1 MDDIIDPIPIEL
13 LDDAIKVTPC
23 DANKAKQDSWTT
35 SSDSNGSDDYMIR
48 HVRVEPTTSVS
59 VQSVGNNTSTQVV
72 TGAYTLIIDSANS
85 APLNKLPSL
94 NDKIQVQS
102 TQQSLVVKSLDP
114 IYDFGTHVHH
124 WEGVLQ

>member
-13 LDDAIKVTPC
+13 LDDAIKVTPY
-23 DANKAKQDSWTT
+23 DANKAKQDSWIT
-35 SSDSNGSDDYMIR
+35 SSDSNGSDDYTIR
-48 HVRVEPTTSVS
+48 HVRVEPATSVS

-72 TGAYTLIIDSANS
+72 TGAYTLIIDSTNS

-114 IYDFGTHVHH
+114 ICYFGTHVHH

>member
-13 LDDAIKVTPC
+13 LDDAVKVTPY

-72 TGAYTLIIDSANS
+72 TGAYTLIIDSTNS

-102 TQQSLVVKSLDP
+102 TQQSLVVKCLDP

>member
-13 LDDAIKVTPC
+13 LDDAVKVMPY

>member
-13 LDDAIKVTPC
+13 LDDAIKVTPY
-23 DANKAKQDSWTT
+23 DANKTKQDSWIT
-35 SSDSNGSDDYMIR
+35 SSDSNGSDDYTIR
-48 HVRVEPTTSVS
+48 HVRVEPATSVS

-72 TGAYTLIIDSANS
+72 TGAYTLIIDSVNS

>member
-23 DANKAKQDSWTT
+23 DANKTKQDSWIT
-35 SSDSNGSDDYMIR
+35 SSDSNGSDDYTIR
-48 HVRVEPTTSVS
+48 HVRVEPATSVS
-59 VQSVGNNTSTQVV
+59 VQSVGGNASAQVV
-72 TGAYTLIIDSANS
+72 TGSYTLIVDSTNS
-85 APLNKLPSL
+85 TPLDRLPKI
-94 NDKIQVQS
+94 NDKVEVQS
-102 TQQSLVVKSLDP
+102 THQSLIVKSLDP

>member
-13 LDDAIKVTPC
+13 LDDAVKVTPY

-72 TGAYTLIIDSANS
+72 TGAYTLIIDSTNS

-102 TQQSLVVKSLDP
+102 TQQSLAVKSLDP

>member
-1 MDDIIDPIPIEL
+1 MDDIIGPIPIEL
-13 LDDAIKVTPC
+13 LDDAIKVTPY
-23 DANKAKQDSWTT
+23 DANKAKQDSWII
-35 SSDSNGSDDYMIR
+35 SSDSNGSDDYTIR
-48 HVRVEPTTSVS
+48 HVRVEPATSVS

-72 TGAYTLIIDSANS
+72 TGAYTLIIDSTNS

>member
-1 MDDIIDPIPIEL
+1 MDGIIDPIPIEL
-13 LDDAIKVTPC
+13 LDDDIKVTPY
-23 DANKAKQDSWTT
+23 DSNKVKQDSWIT

>member
-13 LDDAIKVTPC
+13 LDDAIKVTPY
-23 DANKAKQDSWTT
+23 DANKVKQDSWTT
-35 SSDSNGSDDYMIR
+35 SSDSNGTDDYMIS
-48 HVRVEPTTSVS
+48 HVRVEPATSAL
-59 VQSVGNNTSTQVV
+59 VQSVGDNVSTQVI

-85 APLNKLPSL
+85 APPDRLPKL
-94 NDKIQVQS
+94 NDKVEVQS
-102 TQQSLVVKSLDP
+102 THQSLIVKSLDP

>member
-13 LDDAIKVTPC
+13 LDDAVKVTPY

-102 TQQSLVVKSLDP
+102 TQQSLVVKSLDL

>member
-13 LDDAIKVTPC
+13 LDDAIKVTPY
-23 DANKAKQDSWTT
+23 DADNAKKKSWVAN
-35 SSDSNGSDDYMIR
+35 SDSNRADDYMIS
-48 HVRVEPTTSVS
+48 HVRVEPATSVS
-59 VQSVGNNTSTQVV
+59 VQSVGGNASAQVV

-85 APLNKLPSL
+85 APLDRLLKL
-94 NDKIQVQS
+94 NDKVEVQS
-102 TQQSLVVKSLDP
+102 TQQSLIVKSLDP

>member
-13 LDDAIKVTPC
+13 LDDVIKVTPY
-23 DANKAKQDSWTT
+23 DADKSKKGSWST
-35 SSDSNGSDDYMIR
+35 SSDNNESDNYMIP
-48 HVRVEPTTSVS
+48 HVRVEPATSVS
-59 VQSVGNNTSTQVV
+59 VQSVGGNASAQVV

-85 APLNKLPSL
+85 APLDRLPKL
-94 NDKIQVQS
+94 NDKVEVQS
-102 TQQSLVVKSLDP
+102 TQQSLIVKSLDP

>member
-1 MDDIIDPIPIEL
+1 MDGIIDPIPIEF
-13 LDDAIKVTPC
+13 LDDAIKVTPY

>member
-13 LDDAIKVTPC
+13 LDDAIKVTPY
-23 DANKAKQDSWTT
+23 DANKTKQDSWIT
-35 SSDSNGSDDYMIR
+35 SSDSNGSDDYTIR
-48 HVRVEPTTSVS
+48 HVRVEPATSVS

>member
-13 LDDAIKVTPC
+13 LDDAIKVTPY
-23 DANKAKQDSWTT
+23 DANKAKQDSWII
-35 SSDSNGSDDYMIR
+35 SSDSNGSDDYTIR
-48 HVRVEPTTSVS
+48 HVRVEPATSVS

-94 NDKIQVQS
+94 NDKIHVQS

>member
-13 LDDAIKVTPC
+13 LDDAIKVTPY

-35 SSDSNGSDDYMIR
+35 SPDSNGSDDYMIR

-85 APLNKLPSL
+85 TPLNKLPSL

-102 TQQSLVVKSLDP
+102 TQQLLVVKSLDP

>member
-13 LDDAIKVTPC
+13 LDDTIKVTPY
-23 DANKAKQDSWTT
+23 DADKSKKGSWST
-35 SSDSNGSDDYMIR
+35 SSDNNESDNYMIP
-48 HVRVEPTTSVS
+48 HVRVEPATSVS
-59 VQSVGNNTSTQVV
+59 VQSVGGNASAQVV

-85 APLNKLPSL
+85 APLDRLPKL
-94 NDKIQVQS
+94 NDKVEVQS
-102 TQQSLVVKSLDP
+102 TQQSLIVKSLDP

>member
-13 LDDAIKVTPC
+13 LDDAIKVTPY
-23 DANKAKQDSWTT
+23 DANKAKQDSWII

-72 TGAYTLIIDSANS
+72 TGAYTLIIDSTNS

>member
-13 LDDAIKVTPC
+13 LDDVIKVTPY
-23 DANKAKQDSWTT
+23 DANKAKQDSWII
-35 SSDSNGSDDYMIR
+35 SSDSNGSDDYTIR
-48 HVRVEPTTSVS
+48 HVRVEPATSVS

>member
-13 LDDAIKVTPC
+13 LDDAVKVTPY
-23 DANKAKQDSWTT
+23 DANKVKQDSWTT
-35 SSDSNGSDDYMIR
+35 SSDSNGADDYMIR

>member
-13 LDDAIKVTPC
+13 LDDAIKVTPY

-72 TGAYTLIIDSANS
+72 TGAYTLIIDSTNS

>member
-13 LDDAIKVTPC
+13 LDDAVKVTPY
-23 DANKAKQDSWTT
+23 DANKAKQDSWAT
-35 SSDSNGSDDYMIR
+35 SSDSNRSDDYMIR

-72 TGAYTLIIDSANS
+72 TGAYTLIIDSTNS

>member
-13 LDDAIKVTPC
+13 LDDAIKVTPY

-35 SSDSNGSDDYMIR
+35 SSDSNGADDYMIS
-48 HVRVEPTTSVS
+48 HVRVEPATSVS
-59 VQSVGNNTSTQVV
+59 VQSVGDNVSTQVI

-85 APLNKLPSL
+85 APLDRLPKL
-94 NDKIQVQS
+94 NDKVEVQS
-102 TQQSLVVKSLDP
+102 THQSLIVKSLDP

>member
-35 SSDSNGSDDYMIR
+35 SSDSDGSDDYAIR
-48 HVRVEPTTSVS
+48 HVRVEPATSVS
-59 VQSVGNNTSTQVV
+59 VQSVIGNASVQVV
-72 TGAYTLIIDSANS
+72 TGAYTLIVDSTNS
-85 APLNKLPSL
+85 TPLDRLPKL
-94 NDKIQVQS
+94 NDKVEVQS
-102 TQQSLVVKSLDP
+102 THQSLIVKSLDP

>member
-13 LDDAIKVTPC
+13 LDDAIKVTPY
-23 DANKAKQDSWTT
+23 DANKAKQDSWII
-35 SSDSNGSDDYMIR
+35 SSDSNGSDDYTIR

-72 TGAYTLIIDSANS
+72 TGAYTLIIDSTNS

-102 TQQSLVVKSLDP
+102 TQQSLVVKSIDP

>member
-13 LDDAIKVTPC
+13 LDDAIKVTPY

-35 SSDSNGSDDYMIR
+35 SSDSNGTDDYMIR

-72 TGAYTLIIDSANS
+72 TGANTLIIDSANS